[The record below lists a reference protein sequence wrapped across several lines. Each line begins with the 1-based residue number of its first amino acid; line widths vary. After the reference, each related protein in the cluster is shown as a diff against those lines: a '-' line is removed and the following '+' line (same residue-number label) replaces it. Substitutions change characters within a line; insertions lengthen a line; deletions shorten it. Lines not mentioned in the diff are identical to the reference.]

1 MILGYIGVY
10 FKEIYT
16 VFMDMAPYFFFGLT
30 VAGILHV
37 FMKKEFIARHL
48 QKDNV
53 FSVIKAAL
61 LGVPLPLCS
70 CGVVPAALSL
80 RKSKASEGATVAFL
94 ISTPQ
99 TGADSIIATFGLL
112 GIVFAVFTPFAAL
125 ASGIMGGLMTLIWRS
140 GQRQEVVPSDAAIDC
155 NICFEKN
162 PHSHSLLEKV
172 KKMAVY
178 AYREFLDDISVRL
191 GIGIAISAVIAL
203 VVPDNF
209 FAHYVSNDFVSML
222 LMIAVGIPLYVCATA
237 SLPIA
242 LALIDKGISPGA
254 ALVFLTVGPAT
265 NAATI
270 MLIASSMGKRV
281 VTIYVGS
288 IAVMAI
294 INGYI
299 LNAIFKAT
307 GAPLPMIG
315 HVHEGHVHGPAHAL
329 VPTLFAA
336 VFAVILAAS
345 FFRRARETVMPGIVR
360 LFSRAPSP
368 AAQSRYEEHTL
379 IIEGMSCMKCRNKV
393 AAALKA
399 VPGVNETQVDLVSCT
414 AKVNGS
420 VTTERLV
427 EAVEKAGYKA
437 IDKSLR

>member
-1 MILGYIGVY
+1 MILGYSGVY
-10 FKEIYT
+10 FKELYT
-16 VFMDMAPYFFFGLT
+16 VFMDMAPYFFFGLA

-48 QKDNV
+48 QKDN
-53 FSVIKAAL
+53 FLSVIKAAL

-99 TGADSIIATFGLL
+99 TGADSIIATYGLL

-125 ASGIMGGLMTLIWRS
+125 ASGIAGGLMTLIWRS
-140 GQRQEVVPSDAAIDC
+140 GQRQEVLPSDAAFDC

-237 SLPIA
+237 SIPIA
-242 LALIDKGISPGA
+242 LAMIDKGLSPGA
-254 ALVFLTVGPAT
+254 AFVFLTVGPAT
-265 NAATI
+265 NMATI
-270 MLIASSMGKRV
+270 TLIATTMGKRI
-281 VTIYVGS
+281 VTIYLGV

-294 INGYI
+294 INGTI
-299 LNAIFKAT
+299 LNIVFKTT
-307 GAPLPMIG
+307 GAPLPVIEQVHAG
-315 HVHEGHVHGPAHAL
+315 HMHGAHHAL
-329 VPTLFAA
+329 LPTLFAA
-336 VFAVILAAS
+336 AFSVILAAS
-345 FFRRARETVMPGIVR
+345 FFRRARETVMPGLVR
-360 LFSRAPSP
+360 LFSRASSA
-368 AAQSRYEEHTL
+368 AAQGRYEEHTL

-399 VPGVNETQVDLVSCT
+399 VPGVSEAQVDLVSCT

-420 VTTERLV
+420 ASTERLI

-437 IDKSLR
+437 TDKPIR